1 MESSSTSGFHFA
13 SHSYLQ
19 NESYNASESIGQG
32 KTPKVRA
39 DGVLNADIFK

>member
-13 SHSYLQ
+13 SYSYLQ
-19 NESYNASESIGQG
+19 NESYTAGDSIAQG
-32 KTPKVRA
+32 ETPKVRA